1 MERSWLS
8 STKKKKKKGEAQKHN
23 GMTIY
28 LNNYKI
34 IH

>member
-1 MERSWLS
+1 MALIDQ
-8 STKKKKKKGEAQKHN
+8 KKKKKGEAQKHN